1 MADSTGRSVR
11 RYRGGVATTQRPRAV
26 TPGAGAPTA
35 RRPLFKHPWRI
46 AIVVVGLL
54 AVANLGILLLNKAD
68 TSRQGRNFPS
78 AIDDLTPEPGE
89 IIRPQDTVVADLRA
103 GLTGV
108 LVLSGPG
115 FREEI
120 PEDQLERVAPLG
132 QVSFRPGPDQDIRQF
147 APGNWSAVVLFWKE
161 GKPRPAHPNA
171 FGWSFRVS
179 A

>member
-1 MADSTGRSVR
+1 M
-11 RYRGGVATTQRPRAV
+11 ATTQRPRAV

-68 TSRQGRNFPS
+68 TSRTGHDLPT
-78 AIDDLTPEPGE
+78 AIDSLTPGPGE
-89 IIRPQDTVVADLRA
+89 IIRPQDTVGADLRND
-103 GLTGV
+103 LTGV

-120 PEDQLERVAPLG
+120 PEDQLERVEPLG
-132 QVSFRPGPDQDIRQF
+132 QVTFRPGPDQDIRQF
-147 APGNWSAVVLFWKE
+147 APGNWSAVVLFWKT
-161 GKPRPAHPNA
+161 GKPRPAHPNS
-171 FGWSFRVS
+171 FGWSFRVG